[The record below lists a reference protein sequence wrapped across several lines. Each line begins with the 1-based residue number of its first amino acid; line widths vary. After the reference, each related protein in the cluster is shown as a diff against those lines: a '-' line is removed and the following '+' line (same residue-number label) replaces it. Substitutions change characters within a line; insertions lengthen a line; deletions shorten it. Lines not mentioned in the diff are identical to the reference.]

1 MNEIL
6 PDGNKPIQIGDPSF
20 VYKNVYHPII
30 WLGADPY
37 RPRVEMLTIKD
48 RRYVFI
54 RRYEKN
60 DSDEN
65 YKYNYRIPGGSI
77 DADSDKLQ
85 QAIAETNEEGL
96 LAVKNAKFSGVSYYE
111 QYQPGFLLK
120 GGDMPIEYKGSMNDV
135 FVAEYAGK
143 YDKSKVEEKD
153 LDNDMATKG
162 KFYAIVSIAKDLK
175 PEHIRALVYS
185 GMVDSDIVMFLRRVS
200 DSKGFP
206 IEITSTDPISTVFND
221 NPVGIVHSFESTDI
235 VVPGGKL
242 YHGTTAMIDKFKPMS
257 LDIGNINQKPGWS
270 TFCFAD
276 YNLAKRFG
284 LMRLIQSVTDK
295 LDETRT
301 DPKWKNLQCEWNVG
315 TCRPFVDRQNFN
327 PNLFIGEKCYV
338 YTIAANRLKE
348 LGVGNDSKL
357 PEYTF
362 RDSDIAPDAVEPIE
376 VTKTMLLEDVMIVD
390 DFGDVKVA
398 NDKAITDG
406 GWESSC
412 RRAMLNRDYNEDS
425 VVGKLEKAVQ
435 TGELKPGD
443 DMEEVMTKKGWS
455 FDESS
460 FIGGQGF

>member
-175 PEHIRALVYS
+175 SEHIRALVYS

-284 LMRLIQSVTDK
+284 LMRHSV
-295 LDETRT
+295 
-301 DPKWKNLQCEWNVG
+301 C
-315 TCRPFVDRQNFN
+315 
-327 PNLFIGEKCYV
+327 
-338 YTIAANRLKE
+338 
-348 LGVGNDSKL
+348 
-357 PEYTF
+357 
-362 RDSDIAPDAVEPIE
+362 
-376 VTKTMLLEDVMIVD
+376 
-390 DFGDVKVA
+390 
-398 NDKAITDG
+398 DG
-406 GWESSC
+406 
-412 RRAMLNRDYNEDS
+412 
-425 VVGKLEKAVQ
+425 
-435 TGELKPGD
+435 
-443 DMEEVMTKKGWS
+443 
-455 FDESS
+455 
-460 FIGGQGF
+460 